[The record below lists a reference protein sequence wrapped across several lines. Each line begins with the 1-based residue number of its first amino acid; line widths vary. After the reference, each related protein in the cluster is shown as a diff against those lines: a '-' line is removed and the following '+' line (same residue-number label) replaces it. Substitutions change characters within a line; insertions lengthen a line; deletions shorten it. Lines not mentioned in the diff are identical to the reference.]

1 MAPEYAM
8 EGKFSEKSDVFSFG
22 VLVLEI
28 ASGRKNTSFY
38 NHEESSNLLGHVW
51 RICRE
56 NNAAFVIDGRISSP
70 SYQEEVV
77 RCIHIGLLCVQELP
91 QDRPSISYVLAM
103 LRSEII
109 ELPEPKQSAFVLDD
123 SGQPSQKSSSSLN
136 NVTLT
141 VVDGR

>member
-8 EGKFSEKSDVFSFG
+8 EGKF
-22 VLVLEI
+22 
-28 ASGRKNTSFY
+28 RKNLMFLASEFWFLRLPVGERTRASTITK
-38 NHEESSNLLGHVW
+38 NLRTFWGIMW
-51 RICRE
+51 RE
-56 NNAAFVIDGRISSP
+56 NNAAVVIDGRISSP